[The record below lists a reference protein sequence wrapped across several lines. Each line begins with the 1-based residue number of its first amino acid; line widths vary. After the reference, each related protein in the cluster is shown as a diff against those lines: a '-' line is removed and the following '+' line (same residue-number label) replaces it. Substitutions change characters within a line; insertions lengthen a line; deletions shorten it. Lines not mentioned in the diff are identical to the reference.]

1 MLSLLLLFS
10 ADAKVPLR
18 DPPPR
23 DGGKALYASS
33 CWQCHGER
41 ALGDGPLSS
50 ALPSPPLA
58 GRVTASDHDRLIPI
72 VLHGAGDMPG
82 FAPGLTETES
92 RWILI
97 WLATLDPVTG
107 LGPAPAEPDADA
119 DADAD
124 AEADAEAE
132 EAADEE
138 PVESPSP
145 ARASPPPSAS
155 PPAD

>member
-10 ADAKVPLR
+10 AGAKIPLR

-58 GRVTASDHDRLIPI
+58 GRVTADDHDRLLPI
-72 VLHGAGDMPG
+72 ILHGAGDMPG
-82 FAPGLTETES
+82 FSPGLTESES

-107 LGPAPAEPDADA
+107 LGPAPVED
-119 DADAD
+119 
-124 AEADAEAE
+124 EE

-138 PVESPSP
+138 AADEEAAGSPSP
-145 ARASPPPSAS
+145 ALALPPPPVSPPPPAS
-155 PPAD
+155 PPAG